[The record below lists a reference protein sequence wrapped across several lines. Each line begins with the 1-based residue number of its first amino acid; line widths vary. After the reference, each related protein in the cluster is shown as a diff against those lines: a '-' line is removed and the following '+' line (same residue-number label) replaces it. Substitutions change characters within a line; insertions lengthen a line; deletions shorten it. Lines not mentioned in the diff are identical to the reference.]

1 MWTPKHFCYFVL
13 TCSIIG
19 SASYSRSR
27 KKKLTAKWNHSFS
40 GLMSSKNC
48 HNCPGLASLVCDW
61 QRHQCW
67 ARCTERKADCWMFPV
82 GSVVTLCLFK
92 LKCSYTLHFLPSARK
107 LTSHLGGW
115 GFQRVPKPKGCNL
128 SSVSCI
134 CCRAKT
140 PPSLNAVSNN
150 STTGRLSWTTQ
161 GPMDKNNSPHL
172 ATVFIFASTTLKT
185 VH

>member
-1 MWTPKHFCYFVL
+1 MLYYRFCILQQIQKKNWQLNEIIHFLVWCHPKIAIIAQAWRLWSVTGKDTSAGRGARRGKQTVGCSLLDLWWLFVYL
-13 TCSIIG
+13 NS
-19 SASYSRSR
+19 SA
-27 KKKLTAKWNHSFS
+27 
-40 GLMSSKNC
+40 
-48 HNCPGLASLVCDW
+48 V
-61 QRHQCW
+61 
-67 ARCTERKADCWMFPV
+67 
-82 GSVVTLCLFK
+82 
-92 LKCSYTLHFLPSARK
+92 SYTLHFLPSARK
-107 LTSHLGGW
+107 LTSHLSPPAPLGGW

-134 CCRAKT
+134 CSRAT

>member
-1 MWTPKHFCYFVL
+1 MVQPLRELEPTLCECRHWTLVIINRQTSPTSLGLPSSQLQMWTPKHFCYFVL

-115 GFQRVPKPKGCNL
+115 GFQCVPKPKGCNL

-140 PPSLNAVSNN
+140 PHP
-150 STTGRLSWTTQ
+150 
-161 GPMDKNNSPHL
+161 
-172 ATVFIFASTTLKT
+172 
-185 VH
+185 